1 MGDGL
6 QSGEER
12 RTAGAEPAETGEH
25 SAEGGGGPA
34 GVFGARRP
42 RIDDVARLAGVS
54 AATVSRAL
62 RDLPNVAAGTRHRV
76 HEAAA
81 ELGYKADPNASRLAS
96 GRARTVG
103 LVAPLFDRWYASTLV
118 AGIER
123 VLSAADYDLLIFSA
137 EDPSRRHDFVE
148 RSEAFQSRVDGL
160 VMVDFFVE
168 PGYRRMLERLRV
180 PVVTIGDRVDPHPGL
195 SVDNH
200 LGARL
205 AAEHLIQLGH
215 TRIAVISGHMVSGHE
230 SPVPGARM
238 AGFRE
243 AMGSAGLGFSNGL
256 VADGD
261 FTTQGGELAMA
272 SLLAMGDPPT
282 AVFCFSD
289 EMAAGA
295 LEAARSL
302 GVAVPGDVSIVGFD
316 DHDLAAVIGLTT
328 VRQQVRILGERGA
341 LRLLAEMAEPGSGGP
356 HEVCD
361 VELIVR
367 RTTGAVPVWVR

>member
-1 MGDGL
+1 M

-12 RTAGAEPAETGEH
+12 AATDAEPAGTGEH
-25 SAEGGGGPA
+25 AAEGGSGSS
-34 GVFGARRP
+34 GVFGARRA

-54 AATVSRAL
+54 VATVSRAL

-76 HEAAA
+76 HEAATA
-81 ELGYKADPNASRLAS
+81 LGYKADPNASRLAS
-96 GRARTVG
+96 GRTRTVG

-123 VLSAADYDLLIFSA
+123 VLSAADYDLLILSVG
-137 EDPSRRHDFVE
+137 DPSCRHDFLE
-148 RSEAFQSRVDGL
+148 RSDAFQSRVDGL
-160 VMVDFFVE
+160 VLVDFFVD

-180 PVVTIGDRVDPHPGL
+180 PVVTIGERIDPHPGL

-215 TRIAVISGHMVSGHE
+215 TRIAVVTGHVVVGHE

-243 AMGSAGLGFSNGL
+243 AMGAAGLAFSDEL
-256 VADGD
+256 VADGE
-261 FTTQGGELAMA
+261 FTMQGGELAMA
-272 SLLAMGDPPT
+272 SLLAMSDPPT

-316 DHDLAAVIGLTT
+316 DHDFAAAVGLTT

-341 LRLLAEMAEPGSGGP
+341 GRLLAEMAEPGAGGP

-361 VELIVR
+361 VELVVR
-367 RTTGAVPVWVR
+367 RTSGAVPVRVR